1 MAKIKA
7 VISTK
12 KKKKKG
18 KKPKAMEFVETA
30 AVVDM
35 LKLFPV
41 LPDPNNVPHD
51 QDKVL
56 TGWGFMFH
64 VGMKLSLRV
73 TVLLNGIPGASVDI
87 PVLPADIVPQTSGAF
102 IFSVKILDRDLN
114 SNTTYICVISAV
126 PPNAHTP
133 DAIQIHTKV

>member
-1 MAKIKA
+1 MAKTKA
-7 VISTK
+7 VTLSK
-12 KKKKKG
+12 KKKKK
-18 KKPKAMEFVETA
+18 KPKAKKEFALA
-30 AVVDM
+30 AAEM

-41 LPDPNNVPHD
+41 YPDPNNVPHD

>member
-1 MAKIKA
+1 MAKTKA
-7 VISTK
+7 VTLSK
-12 KKKKKG
+12 KKKKK
-18 KKPKAMEFVETA
+18 KPKAKKEFALA
-30 AVVDM
+30 AAEM

-51 QDKVL
+51 QPKVL

-73 TVLLNGIPGASVDI
+73 TVLLNGVPDTFVDI
-87 PVLPADIVPQTSGAF
+87 PIPNSNLTPQPGGAF
-102 IFSVKILDRDLN
+102 IFSATIPDLNLN

-126 PPNAHTP
+126 PPNLHTP